1 MNLKFYL
8 VTWVPLAVVVGVLA
22 IYRNMMASHEDETI
36 HVLDGD
42 AQEVVAQSKLSHKL
56 EIIERWGKALTVV
69 VVVYGLVIGVMYL
82 YYVWQ
87 QGAKLPG

>member
-1 MNLKFYL
+1 MNLTFYL
-8 VTWVPLAVVVGVLA
+8 ATWIPLAVLVGVLA

-42 AQEVVAQSKLSHKL
+42 APQVAAQVKLSHKL
-56 EIIERWGKALTVV
+56 EVIERWGKILTMI
-69 VVVYGLVIGVMYL
+69 VVVYGLTIGAMYL

>member
-1 MNLKFYL
+1 MNLTFYL
-8 VTWVPLAVVVGVLA
+8 ATWISLAVVVGVLL

-42 AQEVVAQSKLSHKL
+42 APQVAAQAKLSHKL
-56 EIIERWGKALTVV
+56 EIIERWGKILTIV
-69 VVVYGLVIGVMYL
+69 VVVYGLIIACMYL

>member
-1 MNLKFYL
+1 MNLTFYL
-8 VTWVPLAVVVGVLA
+8 ATWIPLAVLVGVLA
-22 IYRNMMASHEDETI
+22 IYRNMMASHEDESI

-42 AQEVVAQSKLSHKL
+42 APQVAEQVRLSHKL
-56 EIIERWGKALTVV
+56 EVVERWGKILTTIVV
-69 VVVYGLVIGVMYL
+69 IYGLAIGVMYL

>member
-1 MNLKFYL
+1 MHLTFLLATWIPL
-8 VTWVPLAVVVGVLA
+8 VVVVGVLA

-42 AQEVVAQSKLSHKL
+42 APQVAAQAKLSRKL
-56 EIIERWGKALTVV
+56 EVIERWGKILTAI
-69 VVVYGLVIGVMYL
+69 VVVYGLIIGVMYL

>member
-1 MNLKFYL
+1 MNLTLYL
-8 VTWVPLAVVVGVLA
+8 ATWIPLVVVVGVLA

-42 AQEVVAQSKLSHKL
+42 APQVAVQVRLSRKL
-56 EIIERWGKALTVV
+56 EVIERWGKILTTV
-69 VVVYGLVIGVMYL
+69 VVVYGLIIGAMYL
-82 YYVWQ
+82 YYIWQ

>member
-1 MNLKFYL
+1 MNLTFYL
-8 VTWVPLAVVVGVLA
+8 VTWIPLAVVVGVLA

-42 AQEVVAQSKLSHKL
+42 TPQIAAQVKLSHKL
-56 EIIERWGKALTVV
+56 EAIERWGKILTVIV
-69 VVVYGLVIGVMYL
+69 VIYGLSIAAMYL

>member
-1 MNLKFYL
+1 MNLTFYL
-8 VTWVPLAVVVGVLA
+8 ATWIPLAVVVGALGL
-22 IYRNMMASHEDETI
+22 YRNMMASHEDESI

-42 AQEVVAQSKLSHKL
+42 APQVAEQAKLSHKL
-56 EIIERWGKALTVV
+56 EVIERWGKILTVIL
-69 VVVYGLVIGVMYL
+69 VVYGLIIGVMYL

>member
-1 MNLKFYL
+1 MHLTFLLATWIPL
-8 VTWVPLAVVVGVLA
+8 VVVVGVLA

-42 AQEVVAQSKLSHKL
+42 APQVAAQAKLSRKL
-56 EIIERWGKALTVV
+56 EVIERWGKILTTI
-69 VVVYGLVIGVMYL
+69 VVVYGLIIGVMYL

>member
-1 MNLKFYL
+1 MNLTLYF
-8 VTWVPLAVVVGVLA
+8 VTWIPLAVVVGVLA

-42 AQEVVAQSKLSHKL
+42 TPQIAAQVKLSHKL
-56 EIIERWGKALTVV
+56 EVIERWGKILTAVV
-69 VVVYGLVIGVMYL
+69 VIYGFSIAAMYL

>member
-1 MNLKFYL
+1 MNLTFYL
-8 VTWVPLAVVVGVLA
+8 ATWVPLAVVVVLLA

-42 AQEVVAQSKLSHKL
+42 APQIAAQSKLSHKL
-56 EIIERWGKALTVV
+56 EVIERWGKILTVV
-69 VVVYGLVIGVMYL
+69 VVVYGLTIGAMYL

>member
-1 MNLKFYL
+1 MNLTPYL
-8 VTWVPLAVVVGVLA
+8 ATWIPLVVVVAVLA

-36 HVLDGD
+36 HVLEGD
-42 AQEVVAQSKLSHKL
+42 APQVAAQVKLSRRL
-56 EIIERWGKALTVV
+56 EIIERWGKILTAI
-69 VVVYGLVIGVMYL
+69 VVVYGLLIATMYL

>member
-1 MNLKFYL
+1 MNLTFYL

-42 AQEVVAQSKLSHKL
+42 TPQIAAQVKLSHKL
-56 EIIERWGKALTVV
+56 EAIERWGKILTAFVV
-69 VVVYGLVIGVMYL
+69 IYGLGIAAMYL

>member
-1 MNLKFYL
+1 MNLTFYL
-8 VTWVPLAVVVGVLA
+8 ATWIPLAVVVGVLA
-22 IYRNMMASHEDETI
+22 IYRNMMASHEDESI

-42 AQEVVAQSKLSHKL
+42 APQAAAQVKLSHKL
-56 EIIERWGKALTVV
+56 EVIERWGKILTTIL
-69 VVVYGLVIGVMYL
+69 VVYGLAIGAMYL

>member
-1 MNLKFYL
+1 MNLTLYV
-8 VTWVPLAVVVGVLA
+8 VTWASLAVVVAVLA

-42 AQEVVAQSKLSHKL
+42 TPQIAAQVKLSHKL
-56 EIIERWGKALTVV
+56 EVVERWGKILTAIVV
-69 VVVYGLVIGVMYL
+69 IYGLGIASMYL

-87 QGAKLPG
+87 QGGKLPG

>member
-1 MNLKFYL
+1 MHLTFL
-8 VTWVPLAVVVGVLA
+8 LATWIPLAVVVGVLA

-42 AQEVVAQSKLSHKL
+42 APQVAAQAKLGRKL
-56 EIIERWGKALTVV
+56 EVIERWGKILTAI
-69 VVVYGLVIGVMYL
+69 VVVYGLIIGAMYL

>member
-1 MNLKFYL
+1 MNLTLYL
-8 VTWVPLAVVVGVLA
+8 ATWVPLVAVVAVLA
-22 IYRNMMASHEDETI
+22 IYRNMLASHEDETI

-42 AQEVVAQSKLSHKL
+42 APQVAAQSKLSHKL
-56 EIIERWGKALTVV
+56 ETIERWGKILTAV
-69 VVVYGLVIGVMYL
+69 VVVYGLIIGVMYL

>member
-1 MNLKFYL
+1 MNLTFYL
-8 VTWVPLAVVVGVLA
+8 ATWIPLVVVVAVLA

-42 AQEVVAQSKLSHKL
+42 APLVAAQAKFSHKL
-56 EIIERWGKALTVV
+56 ELIERWGKILTTV
-69 VVVYGLVIGVMYL
+69 VVVYGVIIGAMYL

-87 QGAKLPG
+87 QGAKLPQ

>member
-1 MNLKFYL
+1 MNLTFYF
-8 VTWVPLAVVVGVLA
+8 VTWIPLAVVVGVLA
-22 IYRNMMASHEDETI
+22 IYRNMVASHEDESI

-42 AQEVVAQSKLSHKL
+42 APQVAAQVKLSHKL
-56 EIIERWGKALTVV
+56 EVIERWGKALTAV
-69 VVVYGLVIGVMYL
+69 VVVYGLVIGVLYL